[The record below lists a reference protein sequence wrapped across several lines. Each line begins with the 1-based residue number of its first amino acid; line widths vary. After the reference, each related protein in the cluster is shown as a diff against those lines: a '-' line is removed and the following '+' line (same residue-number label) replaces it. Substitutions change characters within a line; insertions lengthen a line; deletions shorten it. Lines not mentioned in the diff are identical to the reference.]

1 MIRPLTKEHMFIT
14 FGFVRISCKRKNKK
28 EKMDRFDNNK
38 IHKLFQTKDNIKQV
52 NDQLNQ
58 KLFATE

>member
-1 MIRPLTKEHMFIT
+1 MFIT
-14 FGFVRISCKRKNKK
+14 LGFVRISCKGQNKK
-28 EKMDRFDNNK
+28 EKMDRFDKNK